1 MLCHSVATTATSA
14 KSLDAKQ
21 RLVPDYFGPGNA
33 MLAQN
38 QDHYSCLINRYC
50 CYQMVEAIAIIEVE
64 GFDWLVGRLRY
75 SSVKTNFE
83 ASMVRPD
90 AAVDVL
96 KARSEVGT
104 DGEAVAATEA
114 GFDVV
119 DTRAA
124 VADATG
130 SAAAASDA
138 RVVVSKATADIT
150 RNTKA
155 RLCLLVRRRIR
166 PIARGI
172 STVTSDVVAIELI
185 AAKPAIAAA

>member
-1 MLCHSVATTATSA
+1 
-14 KSLDAKQ
+14 
-21 RLVPDYFGPGNA
+21 
-33 MLAQN
+33 
-38 QDHYSCLINRYC
+38 
-50 CYQMVEAIAIIEVE
+50 
-64 GFDWLVGRLRY
+64 
-75 SSVKTNFE
+75 
-83 ASMVRPD
+83 MVRPD
-90 AAVDVL
+90 AVVDVL

-166 PIARGI
+166 LIARGI
-172 STVTSDVVAIELI
+172 STVTSDEVATERI